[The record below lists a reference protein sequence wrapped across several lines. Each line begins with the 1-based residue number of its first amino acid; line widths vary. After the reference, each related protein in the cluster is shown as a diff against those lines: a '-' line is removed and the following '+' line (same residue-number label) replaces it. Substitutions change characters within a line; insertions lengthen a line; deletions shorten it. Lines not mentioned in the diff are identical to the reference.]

1 MLIHYMLRIN
11 FSLDNKVT
19 FLVELL
25 QLFTIM
31 NQYQIIKQSSLFK
44 GCNRKDTVIPV
55 TFKKFNIGTK

>member
-1 MLIHYMLRIN
+1 MLIHYTLRIN
-11 FSLDNKVT
+11 FSFDNKVT

-44 GCNRKDTVIPV
+44 WCNRKDTVIQV